1 MQKTLLIFMGWCST
15 TSLYRSFIYSDYNV
29 IFIDIDNY
37 KNIVISE
44 NTEIN
49 IISWSM
55 GTIMAMEFIMKY
67 RVNKAVFISP
77 TLNFTL
83 TTPKVIIKKMIK
95 NLKYDK
101 IKTIIDFIKFNFYN
115 DNIGETYISK
125 YFNDI
130 KILSDNTLEKGLIYL
145 RDSDI
150 SDIVLSQVINPL
162 IIISE
167 DDKIISIDNS
177 EKFISK
183 FDNPQVIRL
192 KYTGHNIIFEGNITH
207 YINRYIKG
215 E

>member
-125 YFNDI
+125 YFNLNTVHN
-130 KILSDNTLEKGLIYL
+130 ILI
-145 RDSDI
+145 RDK
-150 SDIVLSQVINPL
+150 
-162 IIISE
+162 
-167 DDKIISIDNS
+167 DKKYGVMTRNFIDN
-177 EKFISK
+177 KDDYFY
-183 FDNPQVIRL
+183 FDN
-192 KYTGHNIIFEGNITH
+192 
-207 YINRYIKG
+207 
-215 E
+215 